1 MFEEVFN
8 GFRVTL
14 FKEKIRVT
22 DKVTDKVTDNLTEN
36 QNWIVRLMI
45 DNPRITTRELADNIH
60 ISQRKIKENLSKL
73 KERGIVQ
80 RIGAA
85 KGGYWKVMN

>member
-14 FKEKIRVT
+14 FKEKIR
-22 DKVTDKVTDNLTEN
+22 VTDKVTDNLTEN

>member
-1 MFEEVFN
+1 LFEEVFN

-14 FKEKIRVT
+14 FKEKIR
-22 DKVTDKVTDNLTEN
+22 VTDKVTDNLTEN